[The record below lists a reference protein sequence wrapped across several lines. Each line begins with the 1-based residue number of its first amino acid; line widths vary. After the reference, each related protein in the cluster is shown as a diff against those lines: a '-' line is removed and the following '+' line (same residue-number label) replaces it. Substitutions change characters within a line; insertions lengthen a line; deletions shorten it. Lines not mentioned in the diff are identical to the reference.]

1 MRTIS
6 TVVEEIISRSPFLSE
21 ALTEDVANHAKIA
34 RMIKPQIEKRLYEE
48 VSEPAVAMALRRLA
62 KNLPKRSF
70 GASFLNKLNDMTVR
84 SNLAEFIFRTS
95 PQLPALHLKILDMLR
110 NKTELYLHL
119 SYGLH
124 ESIVVVSSEIAEEVG
139 NVLKNEQRFKKIDAL
154 SSITL
159 RLPEESLT
167 VPGVYYPILKAL
179 AWEGINFIEIL
190 SSSTELT
197 ILFDSKDIDRAFAV
211 LKRITT
217 PES

>member
-6 TVVEEIISRSPFLSE
+6 TAVEEIISQSPMLAE
-21 ALTEDVANHAKIA
+21 ALAEDIANHSKIA
-34 RMIKPQIEKRLYEE
+34 RLIKPQVEKRLYEE
-48 VSEPAVAMALRRLA
+48 VSEPAIAMALRRLA
-62 KNLPKRSF
+62 KSLPKKSF
-70 GASFLNKLNDMTVR
+70 GATFLHKLNDMTVR
-84 SNLAEFIFRTS
+84 SNLTEFIFRAS
-95 PQLPALHLKILDMLR
+95 PQLPALHLKILDMFR
-110 NKTELYLHL
+110 NKTDLYLHL

-124 ESIVVVSSEIAEEVG
+124 ESIAVVSSELAEETHA
-139 NVLKNEQRFKKIDAL
+139 VLKNEQGLQKIENL

-159 RLPEESLT
+159 RLPVESLT
-167 VPGVYYPILKAL
+167 VPGVYYPVLKAL